1 MLGLWQRGWLG
12 TPIRS
17 DEGLGRGHNMKDIDG
32 EEFQVGDTLKVIK
45 VLACD
50 MELQVG
56 DVVECIYD
64 DKSTVCEFRSL
75 SNGKSSYYYND
86 HLQKL

>member
-1 MLGLWQRGWLG
+1 
-12 TPIRS
+12 
-17 DEGLGRGHNMKDIDG
+17 MKDINGD
-32 EEFQVGDTLKVIK
+32 EFFVGDTLKVIK

-64 DKSTVCEFRSL
+64 DKSSVCEFRSL
-75 SNGKSSYYYND
+75 SDGSSSFYYND
-86 HLQKL
+86 HLQKI